1 MLHPKGKKSS
11 LILSISLRGGLKPT
25 TMQFGACLLNCNDLR
40 YVNTSTLKGQL
51 PHFRSQYAG
60 DESDDDTLKEKA
72 SPFAFQLMKH
82 S

>member
-1 MLHPKGKKSS
+1 MLDPKGKKSS

-25 TMQFGACLLNCNDLR
+25 TKQFSDCLLNCNDLR
-40 YVNTSTLKGQL
+40 YVNTSTLKEL

-60 DESDDDTLKEKA
+60 DERDDTLKEKA

-82 S
+82 G